1 MAAYLFEFR
10 TGLPFSAVTQEGFV
24 DGPVNSLRL
33 PGYFDINLH
42 FERKFHAMHYL
53 WAWRVGMDNITNH
66 LNANAVNNVIGT
78 PEFLSYGRGQA
89 RALAVRLRLLGRK

>member
-1 MAAYLFEFR
+1 
-10 TGLPFSAVTQEGFV
+10 
-24 DGPVNSLRL
+24 
-33 PGYFDINLH
+33 
-42 FERKFHAMHYL
+42 MHYL

-89 RALAVRLRLLGRK
+89 RAFAVRLRLLGRK